1 MVDMELTRIYE
12 LIVIL
17 YAVSV
22 LLYFIDFVQNN
33 RKANSIAFW
42 LLSIVWVLQTAFLI
56 LRMFETGR
64 FPILTVSEGLYF
76 YAWVLIT
83 LSLVIN
89 RLFRVDFM
97 VFFTNVIGFLIMA
110 IHTFAPLE
118 TYTAVQSERLVSELL
133 IIHITMAILSYGAF
147 SISFVFSALYLVQY
161 NLLKK
166 KKWGKRLLRIEDLT
180 KLDYMSYVL
189 ILIGVPLLLLSLIL
203 GIIWAYIK
211 YVDFHWY
218 DTKVLGSFLM
228 FVAYSAYLYARLRR
242 GIQGKAIAM
251 WNIGLFL
258 VLLINFFLFGSL
270 SNFHFWGS

>member
-83 LSLVIN
+83 LSLVVN

-147 SISFVFSALYLVQY
+147 SVSFVFSALYLVQY

>member
-1 MVDMELTRIYE
+1 MELTRIYE

-42 LLSIVWVLQTAFLI
+42 LLSIVWILQTAFLI

-147 SISFVFSALYLVQY
+147 SVSFVFSALYLVQY

>member
-1 MVDMELTRIYE
+1 MVDMGLTRIYE

-17 YAVSV
+17 YAASV

-147 SISFVFSALYLVQY
+147 SVSFVFSALYLVQY

>member
-17 YAVSV
+17 YAASV

-147 SISFVFSALYLVQY
+147 SVSFVFSALYLVQY

-258 VLLINFFLFGSL
+258 VLLINLFLFGSL

>member
-33 RKANSIAFW
+33 RKANWIAFW

-147 SISFVFSALYLVQY
+147 SVSFVFSALYLVQY

>member
-56 LRMFETGR
+56 LRMFDTGR

-147 SISFVFSALYLVQY
+147 SVSFVFSALYLVQY

>member
-17 YAVSV
+17 YAASV

-147 SISFVFSALYLVQY
+147 SVSFVFSALYLVQY

-180 KLDYMSYVL
+180 KLDYMSYAL

>member
-1 MVDMELTRIYE
+1 MELTRIYE

-147 SISFVFSALYLVQY
+147 SVSFVFSALYLVQY

-180 KLDYMSYVL
+180 KLDYMSYIL

>member
-17 YAVSV
+17 YAASV

-97 VFFTNVIGFLIMA
+97 VFFTNMIGFLIMA

-147 SISFVFSALYLVQY
+147 SVSFVFSALYLVQY

>member
-42 LLSIVWVLQTAFLI
+42 LLSIVCVLQTAFLI

-147 SISFVFSALYLVQY
+147 SVSFVFSALYLVQY

>member
-42 LLSIVWVLQTAFLI
+42 LLSIVWVLERGFLMV
-56 LRMFETGR
+56 RMYETGR

-147 SISFVFSALYLVQY
+147 SVSFVFSALYLVQY

>member
-17 YAVSV
+17 YAASV

-147 SISFVFSALYLVQY
+147 SVSFVFSALYLVQY

>member
-1 MVDMELTRIYE
+1 MELTRIYE

-147 SISFVFSALYLVQY
+147 SVSFVFSALYLVQY

>member
-1 MVDMELTRIYE
+1 MELTRIYE

-17 YAVSV
+17 YAASV

-97 VFFTNVIGFLIMA
+97 VFFTNMIGFLIMA

-147 SISFVFSALYLVQY
+147 SVSFVFSALYLVQY

>member
-147 SISFVFSALYLVQY
+147 SVSFVFSALYLVQY

-180 KLDYMSYVL
+180 KLDYMSYIL

>member
-1 MVDMELTRIYE
+1 MVDMGLTRIYE

-17 YAVSV
+17 YAASV

-42 LLSIVWVLQTAFLI
+42 LLSIVWILQTAFLI

-83 LSLVIN
+83 LSVVIN

-147 SISFVFSALYLVQY
+147 SVSFVFSALYLVQY

>member
-1 MVDMELTRIYE
+1 MELTRIYE

-17 YAVSV
+17 YAASV

-147 SISFVFSALYLVQY
+147 SVSFVFSALYLVQY

>member
-17 YAVSV
+17 YAMSV

-147 SISFVFSALYLVQY
+147 SVSFVFSALYLVQY

>member
-1 MVDMELTRIYE
+1 MVDMGLTRIYE

-17 YAVSV
+17 YAASV

-42 LLSIVWVLQTAFLI
+42 LLSIVWILQTAFLI

-83 LSLVIN
+83 LSVVIN

-147 SISFVFSALYLVQY
+147 SVSFVFSALYLVQY

-251 WNIGLFL
+251 WNVGLFL

>member
-42 LLSIVWVLQTAFLI
+42 LLSIVWILQTAFLI

-147 SISFVFSALYLVQY
+147 SVSFVFSALYLVQY

-180 KLDYMSYVL
+180 KLDYMSYVF

>member
-147 SISFVFSALYLVQY
+147 SVSFVFSALYLVQY

-242 GIQGKAIAM
+242 GIQGKAIAI